1 MKTKLTI
8 DNLDQTHSVTFE
20 KMVDAKSAFEGFVPP
35 MSPFTTSIS
44 EPTLF
49 SQLDRLFGISPFF
62 KTFSGFTF
70 PKAFARIRFLFGN
83 RIIARIC
90 PLACIECIQEQMDL
104 NPEKAR
110 EGEILMECF
119 QEIENKE
126 ILLKEIT
133 LKIRSHHR
141 S

>member
-1 MKTKLTI
+1 
-8 DNLDQTHSVTFE
+8 
-20 KMVDAKSAFEGFVPP
+20 
-35 MSPFTTSIS
+35 
-44 EPTLF
+44 
-49 SQLDRLFGISPFF
+49 
-62 KTFSGFTF
+62 
-70 PKAFARIRFLFGN
+70 
-83 RIIARIC
+83 
-90 PLACIECIQEQMDL
+90 MDL

-133 LKIRSHHR
+133 LKIRSHQR